1 MNANQLHLMKL
12 NQEQNA
18 SSWLTSLTFKEEGYI
33 VNKQCFF
40 DLIRTRYGWQLD
52 RLPSKCECGSTFS
65 IDHPLICKKGGFVSL
80 RHNQVRNLTAFLLDE
95 VCQDVCVEP
104 QFLQLNGENLNEKM
118 AVRSDEARV
127 DTAAR
132 SFWVTGLT
140 ALFDV
145 RVFNPISK
153 RYVHMDSS
161 KAYQFNEKGK
171 KKNYKE
177 RILEVKHGSFTAA
190 VMSACAGIGK
200 ECNKFY
206 NLLAELLA
214 EKNNQQ
220 LSVMTSWIRRKF
232 IFALINSIYMCK
244 RGSRRVFTTNLLGSV
259 QTVDSVISS
268 GITTQISNTPYS
280 LNSL

>member
-1 MNANQLHLMKL
+1 MNANQFHLMKL

-65 IDHPLICKKGGFVSL
+65 IDHPLTCKKGGFVSL

-127 DTAAR
+127 DIAAR
-132 SFWVTGLT
+132 SFWVTGLI
-140 ALFDV
+140 AFFDV

-161 KAYQFNEKGK
+161 KAYQFNE
-171 KKNYKE
+171 
-177 RILEVKHGSFTAA
+177 
-190 VMSACAGIGK
+190 
-200 ECNKFY
+200 
-206 NLLAELLA
+206 
-214 EKNNQQ
+214 
-220 LSVMTSWIRRKF
+220 
-232 IFALINSIYMCK
+232 
-244 RGSRRVFTTNLLGSV
+244 
-259 QTVDSVISS
+259 
-268 GITTQISNTPYS
+268 
-280 LNSL
+280 

>member
-1 MNANQLHLMKL
+1 MIQQQHEYTADHDTKTAKNMIKQQRESKTKTKIKQLKNELNANQLHLMKL

-65 IDHPLICKKGGFVSL
+65 IDHPLTCKKGGFVSL

-95 VCQDVCVEP
+95 VCQDECVEP
-104 QFLQLNGENLNEKM
+104 QFLQLNGENVNEKM

-127 DTAAR
+127 DIAAR
-132 SFWVTGLT
+132 SFWVTGLI
-140 ALFDV
+140 AFFDV

-161 KAYQFNEKGK
+161 KAY
-171 KKNYKE
+171 
-177 RILEVKHGSFTAA
+177 
-190 VMSACAGIGK
+190 
-200 ECNKFY
+200 
-206 NLLAELLA
+206 
-214 EKNNQQ
+214 
-220 LSVMTSWIRRKF
+220 
-232 IFALINSIYMCK
+232 
-244 RGSRRVFTTNLLGSV
+244 
-259 QTVDSVISS
+259 
-268 GITTQISNTPYS
+268 
-280 LNSL
+280 

>member
-1 MNANQLHLMKL
+1 MIKQQRESKTKTKIKQLKNELNANQLHLMKL

-18 SSWLTSLTFKEEGYI
+18 SSWLTSLTFKEEGCI

-40 DLIRTRYGWQLD
+40 HLIRTRYGWQLD

-127 DTAAR
+127 DIAAR

-140 ALFDV
+140 AFFDV
-145 RVFNPISK
+145 RVFNPIPK

-161 KAYQFNEKGK
+161 KAYQFNE
-171 KKNYKE
+171 
-177 RILEVKHGSFTAA
+177 
-190 VMSACAGIGK
+190 
-200 ECNKFY
+200 
-206 NLLAELLA
+206 
-214 EKNNQQ
+214 
-220 LSVMTSWIRRKF
+220 
-232 IFALINSIYMCK
+232 
-244 RGSRRVFTTNLLGSV
+244 
-259 QTVDSVISS
+259 
-268 GITTQISNTPYS
+268 
-280 LNSL
+280 

>member
-1 MNANQLHLMKL
+1 MIKQQRESKTKTKIKQLKNELNANQLHLMKL

-161 KAYQFNEKGK
+161 KAY
-171 KKNYKE
+171 
-177 RILEVKHGSFTAA
+177 
-190 VMSACAGIGK
+190 
-200 ECNKFY
+200 
-206 NLLAELLA
+206 
-214 EKNNQQ
+214 
-220 LSVMTSWIRRKF
+220 
-232 IFALINSIYMCK
+232 
-244 RGSRRVFTTNLLGSV
+244 
-259 QTVDSVISS
+259 
-268 GITTQISNTPYS
+268 
-280 LNSL
+280 